1 MDRKAGALAVALLAL
16 VVTASSLKNGFALDD
31 VHIIVE
37 NARVHTLDSFWR
49 LFAQTYWPPEE
60 GASLYRP
67 LTMLAFA
74 AQWVIGNGSPLVFHI
89 VNSLLFA
96 ATCVAFYFLA
106 DELTSTKVA
115 LVAGALFAVHPVHVE
130 VFANVVG
137 QAEMWVALLVMVATL
152 KFIRARKS
160 APLAIAGIS
169 RATPFHVILNSF

>member
-1 MDRKAGALAVALLAL
+1 MKMDRKAGALAVALLAL
-16 VVTASSLKNGFALDD
+16 VVTWTSLRNGFALDD

-74 AQWVIGNGSPLVFHI
+74 IQWVTGNGSPLVFHI
-89 VNSLLFA
+89 FSSVLFA

-106 DELTSTKVA
+106 DELTSTRVA

-137 QAEMWVALLVMVATL
+137 QA
-152 KFIRARKS
+152 
-160 APLAIAGIS
+160 
-169 RATPFHVILNSF
+169 